1 MEHTPRNAV
10 RQGHRGALLGT
21 PKLASGSS
29 SKKSLFGKDAADETD
44 LGPMTPLRFGSH
56 RKKGQTPS
64 SSSNALTNITSFRN
78 LFGNESPDSDR
89 SLSPDFARRF
99 TNNGRYEL
107 LSVDQD
113 KENVAM
119 VDEETRFSFSG
130 SIPETPSSRLSAE
143 ESALLDENN
152 SNSLSL
158 MMSSDLN
165 LVEKRTKALHR
176 TPGVTTRS
184 RSTNRDRASVGPL
197 QRRTQQQAQPQH
209 QPKAQL
215 LGVKRPHTVVS
226 TPDNRSQSPVCT
238 EPGGS
243 SSTAKRPNVKARTAL
258 HFNDVQPIPAKS
270 FYSSAS
276 VAEKD
281 PSPLKPLQPLS
292 TKSFYSSATSLAQGP
307 TSTSAYKSTPS
318 PKPSTTHHQPVT
330 PKHVPLTKTPH
341 KATMRKR
348 SKSFSSAAPR
358 LGQRGTVHK
367 IRKPTKKRSPKEA
380 RTDRSRTAKG
390 GGSAVAKQ
398 TKNRA
403 IAGGTKSCPTTP
415 KSNKEPDHEQMLQ
428 QLKRVNSIL
437 REGQR
442 NLKRVARP
450 LVTSRSMTDL
460 AGAGLSSESEGASS
474 SSSEEEGSASEGE
487 EEDGG
492 GTQRKFFRSK
502 RRSRSIRSV
511 YKHFDTIMVGVKQG
525 GKRKLLSFPQA
536 PKRRRTAFGEES
548 FDFAHEQAEVEDLI
562 SKLGDGGS
570 DSFGEGRAN
579 DEDDAPIPI
588 QSNVIY
594 LSAGDGFVV
603 EHSPPEG
610 NTTVEAQQADCE
622 NGMVVVQHGGSEIT
636 EAVLHEAN
644 NYSTTFDGYDQFA
657 YDGESMYEG
666 VEQRDDFLS
675 NSTIIIQHDTYHT
688 ASTIYHN
695 ESAASTTVVQN
706 STVSHYQCQTQC
718 QSEQPMP
725 TDPTTNAYYP
735 IFYPDRVKELWRE
748 ERQQT
753 LAAEQQT
760 ADVRHLLRQQPDHRA
775 KADRAGA
782 GHNQYQID
790 AGQRVYG
797 AVHCKEC
804 GLTYTTHEPEEE
816 LFHDRFHRSQAQLS
830 FPSGLNE
837 QVVVQVPEWDV
848 TGRIIVVSQVDS
860 TRQPLLRKAQSVLEL
875 VDGEL
880 GYATCGELPEGACVY
895 LAVARSTVL
904 GICVVQPL
912 QYANRMICLD
922 GLHGVPIDCYSSE
935 FYHAKC
941 GISRIWVAP
950 KYRRKGVGRKLVAAV
965 RYHYIFGYTIA
976 VDEVAFGAPTEMGKL
991 FAESVCGRKDFL
1003 VYV

>member
-56 RKKGQTPS
+56 RKKGQTPH

-119 VDEETRFSFSG
+119 VDEETRFSFSS

-184 RSTNRDRASVGPL
+184 RSTNRDRASVEPL

-281 PSPLKPLQPLS
+281 HSPLKPLQPLS

-307 TSTSAYKSTPS
+307 TSTSAHKSTPS
-318 PKPSTTHHQPVT
+318 PKRSTSHHQPVT

-367 IRKPTKKRSPKEA
+367 IRKPSKKRSPKEA
-380 RTDRSRTAKG
+380 RTDRSRTPKG
-390 GGSAVAKQ
+390 GGSAAAKQ

-415 KSNKEPDHEQMLQ
+415 KSNKQPDHEQMLQ

-442 NLKRVARP
+442 NLKRAARP

-460 AGAGLSSESEGASS
+460 AGAGLLSESEGAGS

-525 GKRKLLSFPQA
+525 GKRKLLSFPQP

-603 EHSPPEG
+603 EHSPAEG
-610 NTTVEAQQADCE
+610 DTTMEALQADCE

-644 NYSTTFDGYDQFA
+644 NYSTTFDGYDQLA
-657 YDGESMYEG
+657 YDGESMYDG
-666 VEQRDDFLS
+666 VEQRTDFLS

-688 ASTIYHN
+688 TSTIYHN

-848 TGRIIVVSQVDS
+848 TGRIVVVSQVDS

-976 VDEVAFGAPTEMGKL
+976 VDEIAFGAPTEMGKL